1 MASAGTSLFVCAS
14 RSRNTMHCTPESYAY
29 NDSCKGQ
36 QHCESSDSGYSGFFH
51 SPQSISGLNP
61 CSAFTLLDFSDT
73 PKENAAVCVTPE
85 ERSRELAQCLRKDSV
100 RVQQPTTLSWC
111 ETPKVYK
118 RGVSLRQRLPMCN
131 DQSKSGHTIKSPST
145 AKSSTGSDHWPNVF
159 FESFDTVPV
168 LSNSSQLNL
177 EQELSGR
184 KRRLLFSQVRTST
197 LEDGTLRLGPC
208 KSLERRIS
216 LIEDFSESLCASD
229 ELNEDAE
236 CLGKFLPAS
245 CKENTPS
252 PIGNLTRSLH
262 SSSDV
267 LCTPSST
274 QGPKYVRYLCEDSG
288 FGSITLDKSQDSSVD
303 HDGSFQEL
311 LLSAPKGNAET
322 PNLSD
327 AKRRS
332 RLQRQHRLSTLKE
345 GSSQSDEDLCD
356 RRHQQ
361 NQCCR
366 ITSKD
371 DDVFIKATPR
381 RVLAL
386 KHVNTSSNELASAKQ
401 GCATPQIPLRTTVN
415 ELDNEPPFHA
425 ISVNS
430 EVTPLKT
437 TAANLSLTPALQMV
451 HSLCQQRAQ
460 MLAGQSPSLKEQ
472 LRITAALVKTPVVC
486 RTTMPLSGLIG
497 RKMGLGKVDI
507 LTELWKRN
515 LRHILTVILS
525 HLSAACIYSCDHVC
539 KDWNEIIQKDKRAV
553 LRIEIHRSEV
563 EAAREMGGTV
573 LVADTETRLALNKRS
588 VLKTVQAQSR
598 TSSYST
604 PQSGNRTLTP
614 LQSSTLS
621 LGSSSKQDKFIEV
634 AKTLFS
640 DECLRHCPCCQH
652 PAKCHTVKGEGV
664 CTKTDCSFRFCMAC
678 LCAFH
683 GSKECGSK
691 TTRRRKKDILL
702 PGSAESKRNIRRL

>member
-1 MASAGTSLFVCAS
+1 
-14 RSRNTMHCTPESYAY
+14 MHCTPESNAY
-29 NDSCKGQ
+29 HDSCKGQ
-36 QHCESSDSGYSGFFH
+36 QYCESSDSGYSGFFH
-51 SPQSISGLNP
+51 SPQSISGLNS

-73 PKENAAVCVTPE
+73 PKENARVCVTPE
-85 ERSRELAQCLRKDSV
+85 ERSRELVQCLHKDSV
-100 RVQQPTTLSWC
+100 RVQQPSTLSWC
-111 ETPKVYK
+111 ETPKLYK

-145 AKSSTGSDHWPNVF
+145 AKSSTGSDHWPSVF

-216 LIEDFSESLCASD
+216 LLDDFSESLCASD
-229 ELNEDAE
+229 QLNVDAE

-245 CKENTPS
+245 SKENTPS
-252 PIGNLTRSLH
+252 PIGNLTHSLH

-267 LCTPSST
+267 LCTPLSA
-274 QGPKYVRYLCEDSG
+274 QGPKYIRYLCEDSG
-288 FGSITLDKSQDSSVD
+288 FGSLTLDKSQDSSVD

-345 GSSQSDEDLCD
+345 GGSQSDEDLCD
-356 RRHQQ
+356 RKHQQ
-361 NQCCR
+361 NHCCR

-371 DDVFIKATPR
+371 DDVFVKATPR

-386 KHVNTSSNELASAKQ
+386 KHVNTSSNELASTRQ
-401 GCATPQIPLRTTVN
+401 GCATPQILLRRTVN

-451 HSLCQQRAQ
+451 HTLCQQRAQ

-472 LRITAALVKTPVVC
+472 LRITAALAKTPVVC

-507 LTELWKRN
+507 LTELRKRN
-515 LRHILTVILS
+515 LRHILAVILS
-525 HLSAACIYSCDHVC
+525 HLSAECIYSCGHVC
-539 KDWNEIIQKDKRAV
+539 KDWIGIIQQDKQAV
-553 LRIEIHRSEV
+553 LRRERHRSEV
-563 EAAREMGGTV
+563 EAAREIGGTV
-573 LVADTETRLALNKRS
+573 HVADTETRLALFKRS

-640 DECLRHCPCCQH
+640 DECLRHCPRCQH
-652 PAKCHTVKGEGV
+652 PAKCHSVKGEGV
-664 CTKTDCSFRFCMAC
+664 CTRTDCSFRFCTAC

-691 TTRRRKKDILL
+691 TAGRRKKDILL